1 MVQKRQVVIWTVVLN
16 VILSVGMLILLFT
29 VDHDVAYIHL
39 GPSRSLYFVTI
50 HVNTWSRW
58 SLYMSMVGLLSI
70 IDTYSHE
77 YITPFIFERTHLEE
91 SSIHG
96 FTSADGNHEIVTLC
110 SLATGH
116 FLSQCLRTL
125 YFTLIMVSQ
134 LDVALWNVLIRVLT
148 YSFIAWHNLTFKA
161 QSGLWAPHSSLSLT
175 GKSKRLNSTDT
186 EDVSKKKNT
195 FTFLRRHHGH

>member
-1 MVQKRQVVIWTVVLN
+1 MVKKQKVVIWTVVLN

-39 GPSRSLYFVTI
+39 GPSQSLYFVTI
-50 HVNTWSRW
+50 CVNTWSRW
-58 SLYMSMVGLLSI
+58 YLYMSMVGLLSI

-77 YITPFIFERTHLEE
+77 YITPFIFERTHLED

-96 FTSADGNHEIVTLC
+96 FTSVDGNPQLVTLS

-134 LDVALWNVLIRVLT
+134 LDVALWNIMIRVMT
-148 YSFIAWHNLTFKA
+148 YSFIAWHNLSFKA
-161 QSGLWAPHSSLSLT
+161 QSGLWTH
-175 GKSKRLNSTDT
+175 NSTHT
-186 EDVSKKKNT
+186 EYVLAQQSLKNNT
-195 FTFLRRHHGH
+195 FTFLRPSRGR